1 MVTKLINVISDAKG
15 DTDSETS
22 EQISDAEGDTD
33 GETSE
38 QISDAEGD
46 TDTDTPAE
54 GETASYTY
62 IMGLKGVQYVKLGC
76 GYVILML
83 VFLNDL
89 QIGFSAFTEM
99 IKNLT
104 VSAMFALFV
113 CVCVISPCSATSG
126 QQLYLYNGSKGI
138 YGDCL

>member
-1 MVTKLINVISDAKG
+1 
-15 DTDSETS
+15 
-22 EQISDAEGDTD
+22 
-33 GETSE
+33 
-38 QISDAEGD
+38 
-46 TDTDTPAE
+46 
-54 GETASYTY
+54 
-62 IMGLKGVQYVKLGC
+62 
-76 GYVILML
+76 ML

-126 QQLYLYNGSKGI
+126 
-138 YGDCL
+138 